1 MRNCSL
7 MSLTS
12 LKLMPEE
19 FNQAL
24 GCKMQSDS
32 KKNQKKQTRKKK
44 LHYFNAGKRQDK
56 ATKLKAARITKQ

>member
-24 GCKMQSDS
+24 GCKMRSDS
-32 KKNQKKQTRKKK
+32 KKNKKK
-44 LHYFNAGKRQDK
+44 
-56 ATKLKAARITKQ
+56 T

>member
-24 GCKMQSDS
+24 GCKMRSDS
-32 KKNQKKQTRKKK
+32 KKNKKKTRKKNCTTLTQEK
-44 LHYFNAGKRQDK
+44 DK
-56 ATKLKAARITKQ
+56 TTKLKAARITKQ

>member
-1 MRNCSL
+1 

-32 KKNQKKQTRKKK
+32 KKRLGKKNCTTLTQEKDKTRR
-44 LHYFNAGKRQDK
+44 LNSRQH
-56 ATKLKAARITKQ
+56 A

>member
-1 MRNCSL
+1 

-24 GCKMQSDS
+24 GCKMRSDS
-32 KKNQKKQTRKKK
+32 KKKKTRKKNFTTLTQEK
-44 LHYFNAGKRQDK
+44 DK
-56 ATKLKAARITKQ
+56 ATKLKAACITKQ

>member
-1 MRNCSL
+1 

-24 GCKMQSDS
+24 GCKMRSDS
-32 KKNQKKQTRKKK
+32 KKKKKTRKKNFTTLTQEK
-44 LHYFNAGKRQDK
+44 DK
-56 ATKLKAARITKQ
+56 ATKLKAACITKQ

>member
-24 GCKMQSDS
+24 GCKMRSDS
-32 KKNQKKQTRKKK
+32 KKKKKKKTRKKNFTTLTQEK
-44 LHYFNAGKRQDK
+44 DK
-56 ATKLKAARITKQ
+56 ATKLKAACITKQ

>member
-1 MRNCSL
+1 

-24 GCKMQSDS
+24 GCKMRSDS
-32 KKNQKKQTRKKK
+32 KKNKKTKTRKKNFTTLTQEK
-44 LHYFNAGKRQDK
+44 DK
-56 ATKLKAARITKQ
+56 ATKLKAACITKQ

>member
-24 GCKMQSDS
+24 GCKMRSDS
-32 KKNQKKQTRKKK
+32 KKKKTRKKNFTTLTQEK
-44 LHYFNAGKRQDK
+44 DK
-56 ATKLKAARITKQ
+56 ATKLKAACITKQ

>member
-1 MRNCSL
+1 

-24 GCKMQSDS
+24 GCKMRSDS
-32 KKNQKKQTRKKK
+32 KKKKKKTRKKNFTTLTQEK
-44 LHYFNAGKRQDK
+44 DK
-56 ATKLKAARITKQ
+56 ATKLKAACITKQ

>member
-32 KKNQKKQTRKKK
+32 KKTKKNKLGKKNCTTLMQEKDKTRR
-44 LHYFNAGKRQDK
+44 LNSRQR
-56 ATKLKAARITKQ
+56 A

>member
-24 GCKMQSDS
+24 GCKMRSDS
-32 KKNQKKQTRKKK
+32 KKKQKNKK
-44 LHYFNAGKRQDK
+44 LGKK
-56 ATKLKAARITKQ
+56 ISLL

>member
-12 LKLMPEE
+12 LKLMTEE

-24 GCKMQSDS
+24 SCKMRSDS
-32 KKNQKKQTRKKK
+32 KKKK

-56 ATKLKAARITKQ
+56 ATKLKAAHITKQ

>member
-24 GCKMQSDS
+24 GCKMRSDS
-32 KKNQKKQTRKKK
+32 KKKNKQKTRKKNFTTLTQEK
-44 LHYFNAGKRQDK
+44 DK
-56 ATKLKAARITKQ
+56 ATKLKAACITKQ

>member
-24 GCKMQSDS
+24 GCKMRSDS
-32 KKNQKKQTRKKK
+32 KKNKKK
-44 LHYFNAGKRQDK
+44 NLGKK
-56 ATKLKAARITKQ
+56 IALL

>member
-32 KKNQKKQTRKKK
+32 KKNKKTTRKKNFTTLTQEK
-44 LHYFNAGKRQDK
+44 DK
-56 ATKLKAARITKQ
+56 ATKLKAACITKQ

>member
-24 GCKMQSDS
+24 GCKMRSDS
-32 KKNQKKQTRKKK
+32 KKKTKKKPRKKNCTTLTQEK
-44 LHYFNAGKRQDK
+44 DK

>member
-24 GCKMQSDS
+24 GCKMRSDS
-32 KKNQKKQTRKKK
+32 KKKNKKKTRKKNFTTLTQEK
-44 LHYFNAGKRQDK
+44 DK
-56 ATKLKAARITKQ
+56 ATKLKAACITKQ